1 MDGWIVWGFV
11 FVFDGPIF
19 VLEVC
24 YSLARNALNFKISD
38 METQNHEGHKSND
51 FDVPSQVIC
60 FTKIYP
66 RWL

>member
-24 YSLARNALNFKISD
+24 DSLARSTSKLWDLRYGN
-38 METQNHEGHKSND
+38 TKS
-51 FDVPSQVIC
+51 
-60 FTKIYP
+60 
-66 RWL
+66 